1 MSLSK
6 IADVI
11 VFVIVTL
18 LLVLCGIEFF
28 GLKVTLVFITMVIVN
43 IIFLIKL
50 GENNSQKN
58 ENEPIKKEG
67 SE

>member
-28 GLKVTLVFITMVIVN
+28 GVKVTFGNRKYNLFDKTR
-43 IIFLIKL
+43 
-50 GENNSQKN
+50 
-58 ENEPIKKEG
+58 
-67 SE
+67 

>member
-11 VFVIVTL
+11 IFGIVTL

-28 GLKVTLVFITMVIVN
+28 GVKVTLVIITMVIVN
-43 IIFLIKL
+43 IVFLIKL
-50 GENNSQKN
+50 DENDSQKN

>member
-28 GLKVTLVFITMVIVN
+28 GVKVTLVFITMVIVN